1 MTEEQPRNRPAWK
14 AETTHP
20 QLIESITN
28 SLKEVV
34 DPEIGLDIIQL
45 GLVRDLEISDKSVI
59 LTMILTTP
67 YCPYGPAMLESTR
80 QKAEEALKR
89 KVQIAFGNEMWDFA
103 MMEEGLGNDW
113 GLYY

>member
-1 MTEEQPRNRPAWK
+1 MTEVQPRNRPAWK

-20 QLIESITN
+20 ELIEPLTAA
-28 SLKEVV
+28 LKEIV

-45 GLVRDLEISDKSVI
+45 GLVRDMEIEPDNAI

-89 KVQIAFGNEMWDFA
+89 RVRIAFGNEMWDFS
-103 MMEEGLGNDW
+103 MMEEGLGNEW

>member
-1 MTEEQPRNRPAWK
+1 MTDEKPRNRPVWK
-14 AETTHP
+14 AATTHP
-20 QLIESITN
+20 ELIEPVTT
-28 SLKEVV
+28 SLKEIV

-45 GLVRDLEISDKSVI
+45 GLVRDLEISDGDAT

-67 YCPYGPAMLESTR
+67 YCPYGPAMLDSTR

-89 KVQIAFGNEMWDFA
+89 KVRIAFGSEMWDFN